1 VAAVTLVCGSR
12 ALAEDVVQEALAR
25 AWERSERGE
34 RLESAAAWVAKVA
47 LNLARSRWRRAVAER
62 RAWGALGSP
71 APAPPDDAEG
81 EDVRRALR
89 RLPRRQREVT
99 VLRYYGGLE
108 VKEIARTLGVS
119 EGTVKTSLHRA
130 RERLLKALHEPNGEG
145 VPERGR

>member
-1 VAAVTLVCGSR
+1 VGVVALACGSR

-34 RLESAAAWVAKVA
+34 RLESVPAWVARVA
-47 LNLARSRWRRAVAER
+47 LNLARSRWRRIVAER
-62 RAWGALGSP
+62 KAWGALGSP
-71 APAPPDDAEG
+71 APVPPPDAEG

-130 RERLLKALHEPNGEG
+130 RERLMQAFHEPSSEG
-145 VPERGR
+145 ASERGR